1 MQIAILDIEAINNH
15 YILWYPEIVI
25 TMESWIHTSRGCG
38 GGGGRLAILAALCL
52 STSRACLRAFVRL
65 GEEKNQNTYIPTQKE
80 REEKT
85 EGK

>member
-1 MQIAILDIEAINNH
+1 MQIAILNIKAINNH

-25 TMESWIHTSRGCG
+25 AMESWIHTSRGCG

-65 GEEKNQNTYIPTQKE
+65 GGKKSEHTSPPKKKE
-80 REEKT
+80 REEKR

>member
-1 MQIAILDIEAINNH
+1 
-15 YILWYPEIVI
+15 
-25 TMESWIHTSRGCG
+25 MESWIHTSRGCG